1 MQKEFEKVF
10 LNKYGF
16 YELKN
21 KPSVEERKKE
31 FEEEYYQQSTSS
43 YEQHYTDEELE
54 FKKVKLEQRKIIYE
68 RNLKKSVEKCSLM
81 DIGCGEGFTLR
92 YFNDNGMS
100 VTGIDFSEWGISHH
114 NPDMLKYFIKGDCV
128 QIIPKLI
135 QNGKKYDE
143 INMDAA
149 FDMMLEQD
157 EVLGLCHKLLSDEG
171 VMVIKVANNYSM
183 LQRTLLETGQLTK

>member
-1 MQKEFEKVF
+1 MEVCSVLERSIMQKEFEKVF

-68 RNLKKSVEKCSLM
+68 RNLK
-81 DIGCGEGFTLR
+81 
-92 YFNDNGMS
+92 N
-100 VTGIDFSEWGISHH
+100 
-114 NPDMLKYFIKGDCV
+114 
-128 QIIPKLI
+128 Q
-135 QNGKKYDE
+135 
-143 INMDAA
+143 
-149 FDMMLEQD
+149 
-157 EVLGLCHKLLSDEG
+157 
-171 VMVIKVANNYSM
+171 
-183 LQRTLLETGQLTK
+183 

>member
-114 NPDMLKYFIKGDCV
+114 NPDMLKYFIGFKELN
-128 QIIPKLI
+128 I
-135 QNGKKYDE
+135 
-143 INMDAA
+143 
-149 FDMMLEQD
+149 
-157 EVLGLCHKLLSDEG
+157 
-171 VMVIKVANNYSM
+171 
-183 LQRTLLETGQLTK
+183 